1 MIRRRNIHHN
11 TRGISPQISGNGDAL
26 AFQAL
31 PKSP

>member
-11 TRGISPQISGNGDAL
+11 TRGISRQIFGDGDAL
-26 AFQAL
+26 AFEAL